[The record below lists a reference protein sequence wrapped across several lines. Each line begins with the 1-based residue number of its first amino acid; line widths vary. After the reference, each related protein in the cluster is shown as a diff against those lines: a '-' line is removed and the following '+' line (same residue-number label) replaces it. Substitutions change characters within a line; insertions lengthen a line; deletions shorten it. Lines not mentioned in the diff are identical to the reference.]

1 MTDAQPRALFQLA
14 KSLGCTWEHLTKA
27 DQETDNAQRDLLALL
42 SKEVGEKFAS
52 EDANVVVFGSLA
64 RREWI
69 DYVSDLDWT
78 YLIDGQ
84 AKSPHLKISQN
95 IVDALRTEFR
105 TVDVAND
112 EGRKRK
118 EYRFSEPGPTGTFG
132 NMTFSHELVHR
143 IGFKTT
149 RTGTLLNEF
158 SCCWSPKQLDPRT
171 HMTEWRVRSSK
182 DILRKNQTS

>member
-1 MTDAQPRALFQLA
+1 MTNAQPRALFQLA

-27 DQETDNAQRDLLALL
+27 DQETHNAQRDLLALL
-42 SKEVGEKFAS
+42 RKEVGEKFAS

-84 AKSPHLKISQN
+84 AKSPHFGISQD
-95 IVDALRTEFR
+95 IRTALRAEFR
-105 TVDVAND
+105 TIDVPN
-112 EGRKRK
+112 EGRKK
-118 EYRFSEPGPTGTFG
+118 EYRFGGPGPTGTFG

-143 IGFKTT
+143 IG
-149 RTGTLLNEF
+149 
-158 SCCWSPKQLDPRT
+158 
-171 HMTEWRVRSSK
+171 
-182 DILRKNQTS
+182 